1 MTVPERDS
9 RIAALLDED
18 PLDLYEH
25 APCGYLST
33 TQSGVILKV
42 NATFVEWTG
51 YEAAGLLQQHFPQL
65 LTAGG
70 RLFFETH
77 LRPLLAMQGSVK
89 EIALDIV
96 CADAR
101 VLPALVNVS
110 DRWTPDQT
118 EAIRRIVVFDA
129 TERRRYEREILAARD
144 EAQRAADAR
153 TELINMISHDVRA
166 PLGAVVTA
174 AELLRRTGVSPDQDR
189 FLQVIQSS
197 TSQAVALLNSILQSN
212 RMDAGRTALVEQPLD
227 LRAMVEGVVSSTRL
241 AATRKPGLSVIF
253 AYDDRIPSSLNA
265 DRRIIEQVLT
275 NLATN
280 AVKFTERGYVSVLVS
295 ASEIAA
301 DRVLVEFVVSDT
313 GIGIPAER
321 LTHIFDEFAQASD
334 DIGQRYGGTGFGLAI
349 VRKLLK
355 LYDANITVTSVEGQG
370 STFSFQLS
378 LARA

>member
-1 MTVPERDS
+1 MLPERDS

-33 TQSGVILKV
+33 TQSGVILKA

-51 YEAAGLLQQHFPQL
+51 YEAAALLQQHFSEL
-65 LTAGG
+65 LTVGG

-77 LRPLLAMQGSVK
+77 LRPLLAMQGSVR
-89 EIALDIV
+89 EVALDIV

-110 DRWTPDQT
+110 DRWTPDRT

-174 AELLRRTGVSPDQDR
+174 AELLQRTGVSADQGR

-197 TSQAVALLNSILQSN
+197 TSQAVALLNSILQLN

-227 LRAMVEGVVSSTRL
+227 LRALVEGVVSSTRL
-241 AATRKPGLSVIF
+241 AATRKPGLSVVF

-275 NLATN
+275 NLTTN

-295 ASEIAA
+295 ASHIAA
-301 DRVLVEFVVSDT
+301 DRVVLEFVVSDT

-370 STFSFQLS
+370 STFSFRLA